1 MNSLTSQNVDK
12 DVRNKM
18 NNPIRQHLVPKL
30 YLKNFAFQKKDQYK
44 VYTLDKKT
52 KKIFEANIDDIA
64 VEKHFYTV
72 DKLENK
78 YFWETC
84 YAEKIETIMGA
95 TIQQVIKKSNLCV
108 LQNHA
113 HLLTDD
119 LKSKL
124 AFIMVFQI
132 LRGQHTRK
140 YEETLFENL
149 APQIL
154 ADIKERFTGT
164 WNEALDKKLE
174 TFQFSEDL
182 FKLLVM
188 DVSLNWDKISQY
200 AEVLFMRSWLLYK
213 IIDDTEFITSDEPV
227 LIMNRNSLD
236 TTPFKNG
243 IAKNSTVVFYPLS
256 SKLLIALYSPDTLF
270 GELQNYDGTLTYI
283 DGDKERKF
291 IQTINKKQLEH
302 SYRQVY
308 SCSKNGIEIL

>member
-1 MNSLTSQNVDK
+1 
-12 DVRNKM
+12 M

-52 KKIFEANIDDIA
+52 KKIFEANIYDIA

-84 YAEKIETIMGA
+84 YAEKIEPIMGA

-154 ADIKERFTGT
+154 ADIKERFTAT

-174 TFQFSEDL
+174 IFQFSEDL

-188 DVSLNWDKISQY
+188 DVSLNWDRISQY

>member
-1 MNSLTSQNVDK
+1 M
-12 DVRNKM
+12 
-18 NNPIRQHLVPKL
+18 
-30 YLKNFAFQKKDQYK
+30 KNFSFQKKEQYK
-44 VYTLDKKT
+44 VYTLDKKNN
-52 KKIFEANIDDIA
+52 KIFEANVDDIA

-72 DKLENK
+72 EKLDDK
-78 YFWETC
+78 YFWETY
-84 YAEKIETIMGA
+84 YAERIEPMMSD
-95 TIQQVIKKSNLCV
+95 TIQQVIKKSNLCI
-108 LQNHA
+108 LQDHT
-113 HLLTDD
+113 HLLTDE
-119 LKSKL
+119 LKKKL
-124 AFIMVFQI
+124 AIIMVFQM

-149 APQIL
+149 APKIL
-154 ADIKERFTGT
+154 ADTKERFIGI
-164 WNEALDKKLE
+164 WNETLDKKLE

-213 IIDDTEFITSDEPV
+213 IIDDTEFITSDDPV

-256 SKLLIALYSPDTLF
+256 SKLLIALYSPDTLL
-270 GELQNYDGTLTYI
+270 GKLQNYDGTLTNI
-283 DGDKERKF
+283 DGHKERKF

-308 SCSKNGIEIL
+308 SYSKNAIEIL

>member
-1 MNSLTSQNVDK
+1 MKSLTSQNLDK

-84 YAEKIETIMGA
+84 YAEKIEPIMGA

-154 ADIKERFTGT
+154 ADIKERFTAT

-174 TFQFSEDL
+174 IFQFSEDL

-188 DVSLNWDKISQY
+188 DVSLNWDRISQY